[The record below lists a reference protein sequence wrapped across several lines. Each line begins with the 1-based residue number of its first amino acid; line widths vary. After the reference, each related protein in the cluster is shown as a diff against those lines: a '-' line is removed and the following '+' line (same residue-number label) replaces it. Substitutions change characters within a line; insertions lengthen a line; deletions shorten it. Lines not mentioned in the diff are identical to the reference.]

1 MSDDFDG
8 EFDDGLIRE
17 IIVSKLKLP
26 VKKVV
31 FISNPFPPS
40 WITKAFLEQAKMK
53 TGRVKK
59 RMDKGFGFIEADG
72 DEYFFHTSQCVTRFD
87 NLAAGDKVRFN
98 TEDSPKGPR
107 AVDVER
113 I

>member
-1 MSDDFDG
+1 MEEED
-8 EFDDGLIRE
+8 IRTLLASRLKPLGSKK
-17 IIVSKLKLP
+17 IIFVT
-26 VKKVV
+26 
-31 FISNPFPPS
+31 SNPFPDN
-40 WITKAFLEQAKMK
+40 WIVKRFKEQAKMK